1 MKDIIKQIVWKIY
14 LELFLMYGRRLIK
27 CQVRHMGA
35 VFFKAYVKTFLLFP
49 ENKLKYNS
57 DIASSVRS
65 RLFEMP
71 VAEGASPVDDNQVNS
86 LYDTIKSEE
95 WIKKTL
101 SNYYLLEA
109 FYYSYGTS
117 SDLLKEKADHALAKA
132 KVYVDSALPISYD
145 DVGRI
150 KKTIKSDI
158 KLLKKEMRKL
168 NSERV
173 ETEKLK
179 LIEPVVISSSHVIF
193 LASLFSTLFLI
204 SGFAYNKIFFSHF
217 GINVGDFFGVS
228 DYMASSVDI
237 LTATIISSI
246 LGVAFFFWGLSIA
259 VSEDLHA
266 EQFETERKG
275 EDYVIP
281 VIVISSA
288 IALVVYSYQTGE
300 LHSLFLYPLI
310 FFVALHVFFRL
321 PIWKYI
327 ENKAAVGAIL
337 ISILYFSLHLGFE
350 IKENIEDI
358 ESGDYDSPY
367 VIDFKKE
374 YEKYSNHTFVSS
386 NSNYLFLWNS
396 DDNKIIIIPK
406 SGVDSFVVK

>member
-1 MKDIIKQIVWKIY
+1 
-14 LELFLMYGRRLIK
+14 
-27 CQVRHMGA
+27 
-35 VFFKAYVKTFLLFP
+35 
-49 ENKLKYNS
+49 
-57 DIASSVRS
+57 
-65 RLFEMP
+65 
-71 VAEGASPVDDNQVNS
+71 
-86 LYDTIKSEE
+86 
-95 WIKKTL
+95 
-101 SNYYLLEA
+101 
-109 FYYSYGTS
+109 
-117 SDLLKEKADHALAKA
+117 
-132 KVYVDSALPISYD
+132 
-145 DVGRI
+145 
-150 KKTIKSDI
+150 
-158 KLLKKEMRKL
+158 
-168 NSERV
+168 
-173 ETEKLK
+173 
-179 LIEPVVISSSHVIF
+179 
-193 LASLFSTLFLI
+193 
-204 SGFAYNKIFFSHF
+204 
-217 GINVGDFFGVS
+217 VGDFFGVS

-327 ENKAAVGAIL
+327 ENKAAVVAIL